1 MNDDSYLIQLQ
12 QHHYHLK
19 TEIFLLREHLQH
31 KETSAATVLREIQ
44 ILSTYPIPRT
54 YTQSNTTAPHPLE
67 DSPRSLELLYNCEVT
82 RFQRRL
88 KLLHINDITL
98 DVIPFEL
105 GTIESSDQY
114 NFHLDHYHFK
124 LAHSRIPPDLHE
136 FK

>member
-44 ILSTYPIPRT
+44 ILSTYPT
-54 YTQSNTTAPHPLE
+54 SNRTAPHPLE
-67 DSPRSLELLYNCEVT
+67 DSPRSLEQHYTSELT

-88 KLLHINDITL
+88 QSLHINDIPL

-105 GTIESSDQY
+105 GTEESSDQY
-114 NFHLDHYHFK
+114 PFRPLSF
-124 LAHSRIPPDLHE
+124 
-136 FK
+136 

>member
-1 MNDDSYLIQLQ
+1 MNDASYLVQLQ

-19 TEIFLLREHLQH
+19 TEIFLIREHLKH
-31 KETSAATVLREIQ
+31 KETSAATLLREIK
-44 ILSTYPIPRT
+44 ILSTYPT
-54 YTQSNTTAPHPLE
+54 SNRTAPNPLE
-67 DSPRSLELLYNCEVT
+67 DSPRSLELLYTSEVT

-88 KLLHINDITL
+88 KSLHINDITL

-105 GTIESSDQY
+105 GTVESSDQY